1 MDLILNPLQLCV
13 RRVVISNFPPKK
25 VHCFSGTNNSKSTA
39 TTMYL
44 KSIPAWSPCTMLNG
58 QKLKHLKSHSNP
70 TPSALV
76 TGMTTALWVWPRFH
90 SMDLGRSTVPFRYGH
105 NHCAIGM
112 TPGIWNIRRRTTRW
126 IRNRRQVQVRWL
138 FRRVGAKFRQCWPR
152 WDLRRA
158 RQFSLCGRIRSRWRT
173 TSDARTERKPSTR
186 DSMES

>member
-1 MDLILNPLQLCV
+1 MWGGWWFRILPQ
-13 RRVVISNFPPKK
+13 KK
-25 VHCFSGTNNSKSTA
+25 CIVFLGREFQIHSYNHVPEEHSS
-39 TTMYL
+39 M
-44 KSIPAWSPCTMLNG
+44 I
-58 QKLKHLKSHSNP
+58 KHLKSHSNP

-90 SMDLGRSTVPFRYGH
+90 SMDLGHSRVPFRYGH
-105 NHCAIGM
+105 DHCAIGM

-152 WDLRRA
+152 WDLRPYRDLRRA
-158 RQFSLCGRIRSRWRT
+158 RQFSLCGRIRNRWRA
-173 TSDARTERKPSTR
+173 TSDARTERKPNTR

>member
-1 MDLILNPLQLCV
+1 
-13 RRVVISNFPPKK
+13 
-25 VHCFSGTNNSKSTA
+25 
-39 TTMYL
+39 
-44 KSIPAWSPCTMLNG
+44 MLNG

-90 SMDLGRSTVPFRYGH
+90 SMDLGHSRVPFRYGH
-105 NHCAIGM
+105 DHCAIGM

-173 TSDARTERKPSTR
+173 KGFNGKLTKRNVEYLGTFSAVGMCVFFSTR
-186 DSMES
+186 ATI